1 LLFNSLAPNPLE
13 NVRRAIAQLNVL
25 ILAIAQEPN
34 GLQIDK
40 VYFGQIENHDARS
53 ILDALPEL
61 LNTTG
66 AYPPDQTQDHP
77 PTVGF
82 CFNSKH

>member
-1 LLFNSLAPNPLE
+1 MPFNSLAPNPLE
-13 NVRRAIAQLNVL
+13 NVRRAIPQLDVP

-40 VYFGQIENHDARS
+40 VYFGQIEDYDTRS
-53 ILDALPEL
+53 ILDALPEFL
-61 LNTTG
+61 DTTG
-66 AYPPDQTQDHP
+66 ADPPDQTQDRAAP
-77 PTVGF
+77 VGF